1 MRKTKL
7 GFAAAILLAGTAPL
21 LAQSGQPA
29 AANPAPAA
37 KAGAAQGKAK
47 YGNWGVDLEARDL
60 SVKPGDDFWRHANNN
75 WFKNNPIPAD
85 RQAWGVAYLL
95 GDELN
100 LQLKAILE
108 TAAASSKPAER
119 QVADLYAGYMD
130 EAGIEARGTAPLR
143 PYLARIDSIKTRDQL
158 LAHFATPGFTSP
170 MGVGII
176 PNPADPTRYVAIA
189 NQGGLGMPGRDYYLK
204 EGAQYDKF
212 RTAYRDYVVQVH
224 KLAGIADAEAKADAI
239 IALERKIAEVHW
251 TPERSRDARN
261 LANVL
266 TRPQLA
272 QLAPQF
278 DWPKYLE
285 RRGLGGQQTVIVPQ
299 STAISGIGQLLGSV
313 PLETWKAYSA
323 YHLIRNA
330 APYLPKAFDQANF
343 NFFGRTLG
351 GAEQQQPRW
360 KRGLGVVNG
369 TLGEAVG
376 QMYMERHF
384 PAASRQQMGELI
396 ANLRGAFAE
405 RLQRLEWMDDPTR
418 AQALAKLDA
427 FDPRIGGPTKY
438 IDYSALKVERGD
450 PAGNML
456 RAAQFAWNLQLSR
469 LPKPVDRS
477 LWGMTPQTINASYNA
492 LQNQMTFPAAIL
504 QPPFFDPNADPAV
517 NYGSIGAVIGHEIG
531 HGFDDNGRR
540 FDAQGRLRDWW
551 TASSGEKFA
560 ERAARLRDQYGQ
572 YEALPGLKVNGQLT
586 LGENIGDLGGLE
598 MAYAAYRRHVA
609 KHGEPA
615 VIDGLTG
622 DQRFFLAFAQAWRQ
636 QNREGALRQQVL
648 TDTHSP
654 AEFRA
659 NGTVRNMDAWYKAF
673 DVKPGDKLYLPPE
686 QRVRIW

>member
-1 MRKTKL
+1 MRKTNFGL
-7 GFAAAILLAGTAPL
+7 AVAILLAGTAPL
-21 LAQSGQPA
+21 LAQS
-29 AANPAPAA
+29 ANRATAG
-37 KAGAAQGKAK
+37 KAGAAQAKAK
-47 YGNWGVDLEARDL
+47 YGNWGVDLQARDL

-75 WFKNNPIPAD
+75 WFKSNPIPAD
-85 RQAWGVAYLL
+85 RQAWGVAHLL
-95 GDELN
+95 SEELN

-108 TAAASSKPAER
+108 SAAASNKPAER

-130 EAGIEARGTAPLR
+130 EAGIEARGIAPLR
-143 PYLARIDSIKTRDQL
+143 PHLARIDAIKNRDQL

-170 MGVGII
+170 VGVGII
-176 PNPADPTRYVAIA
+176 PNPADPTRYAAIA
-189 NQGGLGMPGRDYYLK
+189 SQGGLGMPGRDYYLK

-212 RTAYRDYVVQVH
+212 RAAYRDYIVQVH
-224 KLAGIADAEAKADAI
+224 KLAGITEAEAKADAI
-239 IALERKIAEVHW
+239 IALERKIAEAHW

-261 LANVL
+261 LGNVL

-272 QLAPQF
+272 QLAPQL
-278 DWPKYLE
+278 DWPKFLE

-299 STAISGIGQLLGSV
+299 STAISGIGQLLDTV
-313 PLETWKAYSA
+313 PLDTWKAYSA

-351 GAEQQQPRW
+351 GAEQQLPRW
-360 KRGLGVVNG
+360 KRGLGVVNN

-376 QMYMERHF
+376 QIYMERHF
-384 PAASRQQMGELI
+384 PAESRQQMAELI
-396 ANLRGAFAE
+396 TNLRGAFAE
-405 RLQRLEWMDDPTR
+405 RLQRLDWMDDATR
-418 AQALAKLDA
+418 TQALAKLDA
-427 FDPRIGGPTKY
+427 FDPRIGGPAKY
-438 IDYSALKVERGD
+438 IDYSALKVDRGD
-450 PAGNML
+450 IAGNML
-456 RAAQFAWNLQLSR
+456 RAAQFNWNLQLSR

-477 LWGMTPQTINASYNA
+477 LWGMNPQTINASYNA
-492 LQNQMTFPAAIL
+492 LQNQITFPAAIL
-504 QPPFFDPNADPAV
+504 QPPFFDPKADPAV

-540 FDAQGRLRDWW
+540 FDAQGKLRDWW
-551 TASSGEKFA
+551 TASSAEKFGQ
-560 ERAARLRDQYGQ
+560 RATRLRDQYGQ

-598 MAYAAYRRHVA
+598 MAYAAYRRHIA

-636 QNREGALRQQVL
+636 QNREGATRQQVL
-648 TDTHSP
+648 TDPHSP